1 MTFVLGAKSR
11 AELKGVSP
19 PLVKVVEGAILR
31 SKQDFSVHD
40 GLRTPAEQANYV
52 RSGTSTT
59 MDSKHIRQADGFGHA
74 VDLVP
79 FINGK
84 LRWEWPAIYP
94 IAAAVHA
101 VAIEQG
107 VRIRWGGV
115 WDRTLNDLPA
125 TPEGLEDAVEA
136 YVARRKKAGAKKVFI
151 DGPHFEIQL

>member
-1 MTFVLGAKSR
+1 MAFVLGAKSR
-11 AELKGVSP
+11 AELQGVTP
-19 PLVKVVEGAILR
+19 PLVRAVEAAILR
-31 SKQDFSVHD
+31 SRQDFSVHD

-52 RSGTSTT
+52 RAGTSTT
-59 MDSKHIRQADGFGHA
+59 MDSKHIKQADGFGHA

-94 IAAAVHA
+94 IAAAVRA

-107 VRIRWGGV
+107 VRIRWGGA